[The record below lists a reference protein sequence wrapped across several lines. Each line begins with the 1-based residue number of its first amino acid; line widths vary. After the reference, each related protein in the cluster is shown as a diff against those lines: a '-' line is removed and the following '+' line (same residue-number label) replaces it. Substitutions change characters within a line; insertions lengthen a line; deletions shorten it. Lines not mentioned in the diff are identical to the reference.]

1 MNIFVKTPGI
11 VKRYFTRFTWHLP
24 TEAKRIY
31 LTFDDGP
38 IPETTPW
45 ILSVLKKFEAKAT
58 FFCVGDNVSKYPE
71 LFESIISDGHSVG
84 NHTFNHLNGWKTDT
98 ESYIDNIEKADKL
111 INSNLFRP
119 PYGKIRNTAKT
130 LLLEKYK
137 LIMWDILS
145 RDFDPDISKEV
156 CLSNVMKHACP
167 GSIVIFHDSKKSFP
181 HLSFVLPVVL
191 ESLYEKGY
199 EFAAIEYQSTPKY

>member
-1 MNIFVKTPGI
+1 MNIFVKTPAI
-11 VKRYFTRFTWHLP
+11 VKRYFTRFTWHFP
-24 TEAKRIY
+24 TETKKIY

-45 ILSVLKKFEAKAT
+45 ILDLLRKYNAKAT
-58 FFCVGDNVSKYPE
+58 FFCVGDNVSKYPD
-71 LFESIISDGHSVG
+71 LFDAIKNDGHSVG
-84 NHTFNHLNGWKTDT
+84 NHTFNHLNGWKIDTD
-98 ESYIDNIEKADKL
+98 SYMDNVEKANLL

-119 PYGKIRNTAKT
+119 PYGKLRNTAK
-130 LLLEKYK
+130 LKLIEKYK

-156 CLSNVMKHACP
+156 CLNNVMRHASP

-181 HLSFVLPVVL
+181 HLSYVLPVVL
-191 ESLYEKGY
+191 EKLFHQGY
-199 EFAAIEYQSTPKY
+199 EFCNIEYQPTLA